1 MASEQE
7 IIAAQA
13 AEIERLKSKVA
24 SLEDQLYW
32 LRKKMFGKMSE
43 KNLPLDPTVL
53 SEPTLFDDPLTE
65 GERAELEAA
74 VRKDEEDTA
83 KLIQVKSFE
92 RKPRKAIDTANL
104 EVREEHIYPEVENRE
119 DYTELDPEVT
129 DTLVLV
135 PAQMYVRRIIRH
147 KLVLKSNLQIK
158 EPERK
163 AFEMAPLPVMP
174 LPKCMAS
181 ESLLTDIILQKF
193 FYHMP
198 FYRVIQ
204 KYKELGVKIS
214 DSTMNDWYAATCEKL
229 KLLYDILE
237 REVLSS
243 NYIQVDESTLP
254 VIDNEKHRAV
264 KGYMW
269 CVRSVEGKLVV
280 FYYDMGS
287 RSHETARKLLRGY
300 RGTIQTDGYG
310 AYDQFESDPHIQ
322 VIGCWAHARRKWSD
336 ALDEDKRTA
345 SEALAYINKLYHV
358 ENEAKEA
365 GISGDALKEKRQKE
379 SYPVILQFEKWMYE
393 TVTKTSRN
401 SRIGK
406 AISYT
411 LPLLPRL
418 SRYVNDGR
426 FCIDNNLV
434 ENAIRP
440 LALGRKNYLFCGNH
454 DAAVR
459 AAIVYSLV
467 DSCKA
472 LDVNPREWM
481 EDILLRIPGNE
492 NNREA
497 LRELLPDKWAK
508 QTN

>member
-13 AEIERLKSKVA
+13 AEIERLKSKVD

-83 KLIQVKSFE
+83 KLIQVRSFE
-92 RKPRKAIDTANL
+92 RMPRKAIDTANL

-135 PAQMYVRRIIRH
+135 PAQMYV
-147 KLVLKSNLQIK
+147 LKSNLQIK

-163 AFEMAPLPVMP
+163 AFEIAPLPVMP

-229 KLLYDILE
+229 KLLYDILD
-237 REVLSS
+237 REVFSRD
-243 NYIQVDESTLP
+243 YIQVDESTLP
-254 VIDNEKHRAV
+254 VIDHEKHRAV

-269 CVRSVEGKLVV
+269 CVRAVEGNLVV
-280 FYYDMGS
+280 FHYDMGS

-481 EDILLRIPGNE
+481 EDVLLRIPGNE

>member
-1 MASEQE
+1 MTSEQE

-13 AEIERLKSKVA
+13 AEIERLRNKVA

-43 KNLPLDPTVL
+43 KNLPLDPAVL
-53 SEPTLFDDPLTE
+53 GEPTLFDEPLSDE
-65 GERAELEAA
+65 ERAELDAA
-74 VRKDEEDTA
+74 VKKDEEEVSS
-83 KLIQVKSFE
+83 LIQVGGFE
-92 RKPRKAIDTANL
+92 RKPRKAIDTAGL

-135 PAQMYVRRIIRH
+135 PAQIYVRRTVRH

-158 EPERK
+158 GPERK
-163 AFEMAPLPVMP
+163 AFELAPLPAMP

-181 ESLLTDIILQKF
+181 ESLLADIILQKF

-204 KYKELGVKIS
+204 KYRELGVRIS
-214 DSTMNDWYAATCEKL
+214 DSTMNDWYAATCERL
-229 KLLYDILE
+229 KLLYDLLK
-237 REVLSS
+237 REVLSRD
-243 NYIQVDESTLP
+243 YIQVDESTLP

-269 CVRSVEGKLVV
+269 CARAVESSLVV
-280 FYYDMGS
+280 FHYDMGS

-310 AYDQFESDPHIQ
+310 AYDQFETDPHIQ
-322 VIGCWAHARRKWSD
+322 VLGCWAHARRKWSD
-336 ALDEDKRTA
+336 ALDEDRRTA
-345 SEALAYINKLYHV
+345 SEALSYINRLYHV
-358 ENEAKEA
+358 ENEAEEA
-365 GISGDALKEKRQKE
+365 GITGDALKEKRQKE

-393 TVTKTSRN
+393 TATRSSKN

-406 AISYT
+406 AIGYT

-418 SRYVNDGR
+418 GRYVNDGR
-426 FCIDNNLV
+426 FRIDNNLV

-440 LALGRKNYLFCGNH
+440 LALGRKNFLFCGNH
-454 DAAVR
+454 DAAAR

-472 LDVNPREWM
+472 LDIDPREWL
-481 EDILLRIPGNE
+481 EDVLLRIPGNE
-492 NNREA
+492 NSREA

-508 QTN
+508 QTK